1 MHRAREEGKDV
12 YARKKLKSNTMEA
25 SSCRI
30 HVVIDCSFNDQMS
43 EKVHRAFIELCLN
56 ELFQLKRVMLVSMSL
71 FLLSARI

>member
-25 SSCRI
+25 SSCHV

-43 EKVHRAFIELCLN
+43 EKVHRVLIKLYLN
-56 ELFQLKRVMLVSMSL
+56 ELF
-71 FLLSARI
+71 